1 MNKYTQ
7 ELVTEMLF
15 DVSDLAFGHSFQD
28 VGYENKKEFFL
39 EMQSKLEQLDSLLST
54 KEKV

>member
-15 DVSDLAFGHSFQD
+15 DVSDLAFGHSFKD
-28 VGYENKKEFFL
+28 IGYDNKKEFL
-39 EMQSKLEQLDSLLST
+39 EEMKSKLEQLDALLHT
-54 KEKV
+54 TEEV

>member
-1 MNKYTQ
+1 MNKYIE

-28 VGYENKKEFFL
+28 VGYDSKKEFFL
-39 EMQSKLEQLDSLLST
+39 EMQSKLEQLDALLHT
-54 KEKV
+54 EEKV

>member
-1 MNKYTQ
+1 MSKYTE

-28 VGYENKKEFFL
+28 IGYDNKKDFFL
-39 EMQSKLEQLDSLLST
+39 EMKSKLEQLDTLLR
-54 KEKV
+54 KAEGE

>member
-7 ELVTEMLF
+7 ELITEMLF

-28 VGYENKKEFFL
+28 IGYENKKDFLL
-39 EMQSKLEQLDSLLST
+39 EMKSKLEQLDALLNT
-54 KEKV
+54 EEEV